1 MTVRAERTPV
11 AAVPIDWVD
20 LDGAVQRIH
29 GALQS
34 HAFFQVS
41 TVNLDF
47 LVEAQRDSEVAA
59 ILRSTG
65 LNTPD
70 GFPVVVLGRLAGAPA
85 KGRVTGA
92 DLVPAIIE
100 LAARNDLTV
109 FLLGGEDGSNSLAA
123 VRLRARFPDLR
134 VEVCEPP
141 RASLEDMDNDRILRH
156 IDAVRPDLLLVAF
169 GHPKQEKWIYRH
181 RTRLPMVA
189 MGVGCSLDLIAGKQR
204 RAPLVMQRLGLEWG
218 FRLRAEPRRLAR
230 RYLKDGLWFVGV
242 FLPGA
247 ISRRIAKESEPS
259 VVDR

>member
-59 ILRSTG
+59 ILRSAG

-70 GFPVVVLGRLAGAPA
+70 GFPVLVLGRLAGAPA

-100 LAARNDLTV
+100 LAARNDL
-109 FLLGGEDGSNSLAA
+109 
-123 VRLRARFPDLR
+123 
-134 VEVCEPP
+134 EVCEPP

-189 MGVGCSLDLIAGKQR
+189 MGVGCSLDVIAGKQR

-218 FRLRAEPRRLAR
+218 FRLHAEPRRLAR

-242 FLPGA
+242 LLPGA
-247 ISRRIAKESEPS
+247 IRRRIAKESEPS
-259 VVDR
+259 VADR